1 MVLWLDTL
9 TRCISNP
16 SSSRTL
22 LTLTEFKIRMLAMN
36 CIKNRHPSVKVQ
48 NLQRYQVQRMSSH
61 RDGPSLIFLE
71 EAL

>member
-22 LTLTEFKIRMLAMN
+22 LTLTEFKIQMLAMN
-36 CIKNRHPSVKVQ
+36 YIKNRHPSVKVQ